1 MTTARAMIADL
12 LLMLLLVAL
21 LPLAIL
27 AVGAPVVL
35 LVRVILWL
43 VERL

>member
-1 MTTARAMIADL
+1 MGSARAVIENL

-27 AVGAPVVL
+27 VVGAPVAL
-35 LVRVILWL
+35 LVRIVLAL
-43 VERL
+43 VDRL